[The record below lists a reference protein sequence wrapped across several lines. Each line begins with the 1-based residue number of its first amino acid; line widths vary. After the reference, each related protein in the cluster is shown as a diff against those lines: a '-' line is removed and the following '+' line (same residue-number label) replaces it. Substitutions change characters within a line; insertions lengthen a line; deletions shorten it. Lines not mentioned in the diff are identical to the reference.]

1 LLLLVAASPGIV
13 ASFAGRRKGAVVP
26 SARIIQPDIRKNNE
40 DEEADKWL
48 RKNDDDSAFRARASA
63 A

>member
-26 SARIIQPDIRKNNE
+26 FARIIQPDIRKNNE
-40 DEEADKWL
+40 DEEADKWT
-48 RKNDDDSAFRARASA
+48 AEE
-63 A
+63 